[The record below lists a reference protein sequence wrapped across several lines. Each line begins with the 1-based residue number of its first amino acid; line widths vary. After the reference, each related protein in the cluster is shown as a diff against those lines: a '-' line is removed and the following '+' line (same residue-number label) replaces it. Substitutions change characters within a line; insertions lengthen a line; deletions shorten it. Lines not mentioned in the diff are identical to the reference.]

1 MDRLEKLLDM
11 GKTLGYDGQELR
23 NFVAERERLARDD
36 RLEEREAKRLA
47 DENETKRREIEL
59 RQVEMKLK
67 HDLEMSQIQLQAE
80 QIKADSIRGS
90 TENISSQGSSV
101 SFRVPKL
108 PCFVDGKD
116 GIDSYLSRFETY
128 AESMQWPK
136 EKYALCLSA
145 LLTGK
150 ALEVLSRI
158 PQDLVYDYDHL
169 KTALLEKYQLTS
181 DDFRN
186 NFFSMKQAPNES
198 APQFMGKLKHYF
210 TRWIALSNTEESFEG
225 VRELILREQ
234 FLSSCPRNVSVFLRE
249 QVSDSIESMMELAT
263 RFTLAHSSESL
274 SETMRDKA
282 VYHPSV
288 LPKHSSQGRQANSR
302 PARKCFLCD
311 RPGHL
316 AAQCRQGR
324 PPNEASRLDKSRNM
338 ISGNAALIPGE
349 TKHRSSKVKSNIRSK
364 CDRALPSKE
373 KPEGPHI
380 YKGYVNKISVDI
392 LRDTGCSGVI
402 AKMSLIN
409 PNQLTGKKSTLMM
422 VDSSMLEVPTAVCFI
437 DSPVFTGEVEVCCL
451 DNPAYDLIIGN
462 IIEARA
468 MKAQLP
474 LSDQVMQAD
483 GEVGHDPTATT
494 PTEVS
499 NERYHVHQGK
509 DDYTH
514 VDTCETKEIDMVE
527 YVKLACAVETRA
539 KIKAKAKIM
548 KPLIVPKVI
557 NESSSS
563 NFAKAQSEDPT
574 LRKSFENAKR
584 VKPDTRN
591 KSTIHWFEKCD
602 ETLYRFYKPS
612 DKEDTMK
619 QLMVPTKYRPQILKL
634 GHDCAMAGHLGV
646 RKTLD
651 RILVNFFWP
660 GMFGDVRRY
669 CRSCD
674 ICQRT
679 VDKGTVTRAPVQNMP
694 LECAPFE
701 KVSID
706 LIGPIAPMS
715 DRGHRYILTLVD
727 FSTRYPEAVALRNI
741 DTESVAEALLGI
753 FARLGVP
760 RVLLSD
766 NGPQFI
772 SDLMQEIT
780 RLLSIR
786 LVHSSIYHP
795 MSNGLVEK
803 FNGTLKRMLRRMSAE
818 RPKDWD
824 RYIEPLLFAYREVPQ
839 ASAGFSPF
847 ELLYGRSVR
856 GPMEIL
862 REMLSGDEPSE
873 ETRSAYEY
881 VIDLRN
887 RIDATCRLASENLEN
902 ASKVYKRHFDKK
914 AKMRY
919 LEVGNKVLILL
930 PTDHNKLIM
939 KWKGPFEVIEKVGST
954 DYRVQ
959 IGNNVK
965 LFHINMLKLYVDRN
979 DNCEVEMGAFVA
991 IVEDDDDE
999 LPLASLN
1006 RKAKETHIDVH
1017 VSETLTWKQSTQLR
1031 AVLSEFSDVFS
1042 DMPGCTNLISHEI
1055 KLENQKPT
1063 RVKPYIVPYAKRQAM
1078 NDEIEKMI
1086 SLDIIESSNS
1096 PYSSPM
1102 LLVKKHDGSF
1112 RPVID
1117 YRKLNKLTV
1126 FDAEPIPNADE
1137 ICSQLSSAKF
1147 FSKLDFCCGYWQI
1160 SMSVADK
1167 EKTAFATPK
1176 GLYAVRPC
1184 KRGGYIHQN
1193 DAVVVGRHLRR

>member
-1 MDRLEKLLDM
+1 M
-11 GKTLGYDGQELR
+11 GQ
-23 NFVAERERLARDD
+23 NA
-36 RLEEREAKRLA
+36 
-47 DENETKRREIEL
+47 
-59 RQVEMKLK
+59 
-67 HDLEMSQIQLQAE
+67 
-80 QIKADSIRGS
+80 
-90 TENISSQGSSV
+90 
-101 SFRVPKL
+101 
-108 PCFVDGKD
+108 
-116 GIDSYLSRFETY
+116 
-128 AESMQWPK
+128 
-136 EKYALCLSA
+136 
-145 LLTGK
+145 
-150 ALEVLSRI
+150 
-158 PQDLVYDYDHL
+158 
-169 KTALLEKYQLTS
+169 
-181 DDFRN
+181 
-186 NFFSMKQAPNES
+186 
-198 APQFMGKLKHYF
+198 HY
-210 TRWIALSNTEESFEG
+210 
-225 VRELILREQ
+225 
-234 FLSSCPRNVSVFLRE
+234 
-249 QVSDSIESMMELAT
+249 
-263 RFTLAHSSESL
+263 
-274 SETMRDKA
+274 
-282 VYHPSV
+282 
-288 LPKHSSQGRQANSR
+288 
-302 PARKCFLCD
+302 
-311 RPGHL
+311 
-316 AAQCRQGR
+316 
-324 PPNEASRLDKSRNM
+324 
-338 ISGNAALIPGE
+338 
-349 TKHRSSKVKSNIRSK
+349 
-364 CDRALPSKE
+364 
-373 KPEGPHI
+373 
-380 YKGYVNKISVDI
+380 
-392 LRDTGCSGVI
+392 
-402 AKMSLIN
+402 
-409 PNQLTGKKSTLMM
+409 
-422 VDSSMLEVPTAVCFI
+422 PT
-437 DSPVFTGEVEVCCL
+437 T
-451 DNPAYDLIIGN
+451 
-462 IIEARA
+462 
-468 MKAQLP
+468 
-474 LSDQVMQAD
+474 
-483 GEVGHDPTATT
+483 
-494 PTEVS
+494 
-499 NERYHVHQGK
+499 
-509 DDYTH
+509 
-514 VDTCETKEIDMVE
+514 DTCETKEIDMVE

-557 NESSSS
+557 NESSS

-839 ASAGFSPF
+839 ASTGFSPF

-939 KWKGPFEVIEKVGST
+939 KWKGPFEVIEKVDST

-979 DNCEVEMGAFVA
+979 ENCEVEMGAFVA
-991 IVEDDDDE
+991 IVEDNDDE

-1042 DMPGCTNLISHEI
+1042 DMPRCTNLISHEI

-1078 NDEIEKMI
+1078 NDEI
-1086 SLDIIESSNS
+1086 
-1096 PYSSPM
+1096 
-1102 LLVKKHDGSF
+1102 
-1112 RPVID
+1112 
-1117 YRKLNKLTV
+1117 
-1126 FDAEPIPNADE
+1126 
-1137 ICSQLSSAKF
+1137 
-1147 FSKLDFCCGYWQI
+1147 
-1160 SMSVADK
+1160 
-1167 EKTAFATPK
+1167 
-1176 GLYAVRPC
+1176 
-1184 KRGGYIHQN
+1184 
-1193 DAVVVGRHLRR
+1193 

>member
-47 DENETKRREIEL
+47 DENETKRRETEAKLEL

-67 HDLEMSQIQLQAE
+67 HELEMSQIQLQAE
-80 QIKADSIRGS
+80 QVKADSIRGS

-116 GIDSYLSRFETY
+116 GIDRYLSRFETY

-158 PQDLVYDYDHL
+158 PQDLVNDYDHL

-186 NFFSMKQAPNES
+186 KFFSTKQAPNES

-225 VRELILREQ
+225 VRELLLREQ

-274 SETMRDKA
+274 SETMRDKV

-288 LPKHSSQGRQANSR
+288 LPKHSPQGRQANSR

-316 AAQCRQGR
+316 ATQCRQGR

-380 YKGYVNKISVDI
+380 YKGYVNKISIDI

-437 DSPVFTGEVEVCCL
+437 DSPVFTGEVEVRCL

-474 LSDQVMQAD
+474 FSDQVMQAD

-527 YVKLACAVETRA
+527 YVKLVCAVETRA

-584 VKPDTRN
+584 VKPDTHN
-591 KSTIHWFEKCD
+591 KSTIHWFEKC
-602 ETLYRFYKPS
+602 E
-612 DKEDTMK
+612 
-619 QLMVPTKYRPQILKL
+619 
-634 GHDCAMAGHLGV
+634 
-646 RKTLD
+646 
-651 RILVNFFWP
+651 
-660 GMFGDVRRY
+660 RR
-669 CRSCD
+669 C
-674 ICQRT
+674 T
-679 VDKGTVTRAPVQNMP
+679 
-694 LECAPFE
+694 
-701 KVSID
+701 
-706 LIGPIAPMS
+706 
-715 DRGHRYILTLVD
+715 
-727 FSTRYPEAVALRNI
+727 
-741 DTESVAEALLGI
+741 
-753 FARLGVP
+753 
-760 RVLLSD
+760 
-766 NGPQFI
+766 
-772 SDLMQEIT
+772 
-780 RLLSIR
+780 
-786 LVHSSIYHP
+786 
-795 MSNGLVEK
+795 
-803 FNGTLKRMLRRMSAE
+803 
-818 RPKDWD
+818 
-824 RYIEPLLFAYREVPQ
+824 
-839 ASAGFSPF
+839 GF
-847 ELLYGRSVR
+847 
-856 GPMEIL
+856 
-862 REMLSGDEPSE
+862 
-873 ETRSAYEY
+873 T
-881 VIDLRN
+881 N
-887 RIDATCRLASENLEN
+887 R
-902 ASKVYKRHFDKK
+902 
-914 AKMRY
+914 
-919 LEVGNKVLILL
+919 
-930 PTDHNKLIM
+930 
-939 KWKGPFEVIEKVGST
+939 
-954 DYRVQ
+954 
-959 IGNNVK
+959 
-965 LFHINMLKLYVDRN
+965 
-979 DNCEVEMGAFVA
+979 
-991 IVEDDDDE
+991 
-999 LPLASLN
+999 
-1006 RKAKETHIDVH
+1006 
-1017 VSETLTWKQSTQLR
+1017 
-1031 AVLSEFSDVFS
+1031 
-1042 DMPGCTNLISHEI
+1042 
-1055 KLENQKPT
+1055 PT
-1063 RVKPYIVPYAKRQAM
+1063 RR
-1078 NDEIEKMI
+1078 
-1086 SLDIIESSNS
+1086 
-1096 PYSSPM
+1096 
-1102 LLVKKHDGSF
+1102 
-1112 RPVID
+1112 
-1117 YRKLNKLTV
+1117 
-1126 FDAEPIPNADE
+1126 
-1137 ICSQLSSAKF
+1137 
-1147 FSKLDFCCGYWQI
+1147 
-1160 SMSVADK
+1160 
-1167 EKTAFATPK
+1167 TP
-1176 GLYAVRPC
+1176 
-1184 KRGGYIHQN
+1184 
-1193 DAVVVGRHLRR
+1193 